1 MEHYSRMRD
10 DSVEESIDLDEP
22 HKKITTK
29 KQPFKKHKHEVQMSI
44 IPEKKEEFDVSPSI
58 VELEQ

>member
-1 MEHYSRMRD
+1 MRD